1 MRNGEIDMSL
11 INENVVEE
19 LFIWARQN
27 EDKHVFPEV
36 NREIDSYYIK
46 RTSEETYLQEYAV
59 DTLLDLKTFLEAY
72 SGLPTDSP
80 ILKQLLFEIS
90 RQRRRPQRQDNMN
103 NETKRNRSNVNEV
116 VIQDDK
122 KRLPEHRYV
131 F

>member
-1 MRNGEIDMSL
+1 MSL
-11 INENVVEE
+11 VSENVVEE

-36 NREIDSYYIK
+36 NRETASYYIE
-46 RTSEETYLQEYAV
+46 RTLEETYLREYTV
-59 DTLLDLKTFLEAY
+59 DTLLDLKAFLEAY
-72 SGLPTDSP
+72 SGLPADSP

-90 RQRRRPQRQDNMN
+90 RQRRKPQRQDN
-103 NETKRNRSNVNEV
+103 
-116 VIQDDK
+116 K